1 MPGAVAPAVSC
12 ARELGKRTRV
22 VTGTTGQPGIPR
34 AMLDD
39 LFRALLG
46 VPGVLVTVACSRR
59 LDTSIGGSG
68 PHGFVERVTHA
79 YVLRAPSRPSLPR
92 LTFRD
97 DWP

>member
-12 ARELGKRTRV
+12 ARVVRERTRA

-46 VPGVLVTVACSRR
+46 VPGVLVTVARSRG
-59 LDTSIGGSG
+59 LDTSIGVSG
-68 PHGFVERVTHA
+68 PHGFVGHVARF
-79 YVLRAPSRPSLPR
+79 RPAR
-92 LTFRD
+92 
-97 DWP
+97 